1 VVKCLA
7 SAVTIAHSAAS
18 YSYQQ
23 LIINIMKKQIVKL
36 TLSLFATAIIAAPM
50 LSRAQ
55 DNGTNPP
62 AAPGQTEPAKPKK
75 HEGLVFRGP
84 VSAVDTKAM
93 TLTVGKRTFEVTSET
108 KITKNGQPAILSDI
122 AVGDKVGG
130 AYKKADDGKLT
141 ATTINDGKKPG
152 NEAKP

>member
-1 VVKCLA
+1 
-7 SAVTIAHSAAS
+7 
-18 YSYQQ
+18 
-23 LIINIMKKQIVKL
+23 MKKQIVKL
-36 TLSLFATAIIAAPM
+36 TLSLFAAAIVTAPV

-75 HEGLVFRGP
+75 HEGSVFRGS
-84 VSAVDTKAM
+84 VSAVDAKAM
-93 TLTVGKRTFEVTSET
+93 TLTIGKRTFEVTSET

-130 AYKKADDGKLT
+130 AYKKTDDGKLA

-152 NEAKP
+152 DEPKP